1 MSVAEVI
8 EHDQSLYAAIEDAL
22 PALEVD
28 VLGGV
33 AREGGN
39 QVNPVAG
46 KKLTQILL
54 SCVGRQEC
62 GILEI

>member
-1 MSVAEVI
+1 MQIKVASRVSVAEVI

-33 AREGGN
+33 AREGGY

-46 KKLTQILL
+46 
-54 SCVGRQEC
+54 
-62 GILEI
+62 